1 MFTKDQLETQ
11 LKGHAKS
18 AIFERDFALA
28 FNKYLGQKREG
39 ATRTYAERSDWQ
51 KYRLTPAFEPKIK
64 AFTVEGDDTK
74 LHKAKWAQFLKDAAF
89 YYDLPTLQEQRE
101 MRFKLQHRYDDLFAD
116 QWRAPL
122 ASRRDLVTWVCENRN
137 TYLKE
142 KEAGEELLEDC
153 QNYNQLLNKYG
164 PNYDSLKTKLGHV
177 RGLFEQ

>member
-18 AIFERDFALA
+18 AIFERDFVLA
-28 FNKYLGQKREG
+28 FNKYLGEKRDG
-39 ATRTYAERSDWQ
+39 ATRTYAERKDWQ
-51 KYRLTPAFEPKIK
+51 EYRLEKPFEAQIK
-64 AFTVEGDDTK
+64 AFTVEGDDAK
-74 LHKAKWAQFLKDAAF
+74 LHKAKWASFLKDAAF

-101 MRFKLQHRYDDLFAD
+101 MRFKLQHRYDDLFAE

-122 ASRRDLVTWVCENRN
+122 SSRRDLVTWVCESRN
-137 TYLKE
+137 SYLKE
-142 KEAGEELLEDC
+142 KEASEELLEDC
-153 QNYNQLLNKYG
+153 KNYNQLLNKYG

>member
-18 AIFERDFALA
+18 AIFERDFVLA
-28 FNKYLGQKREG
+28 FNKNLGQKRDG
-39 ATRTYAERSDWQ
+39 ANSTYAQKKDWSE
-51 KYRLTPAFEPKIK
+51 YRLKQAFEPQIK

-74 LHKAKWAQFLKDAAF
+74 FHKAKWTSFLKDAAF

-122 ASRRDLVTWVCENRN
+122 ASRRDLITWVCETRN

-142 KEAGEELLEDC
+142 REASEELLEDC
-153 QNYNQLLNKYG
+153 PNYNQLLKKFG
-164 PNYDSLKTKLGHV
+164 PDYDSLKTKLGHV
-177 RGLFEQ
+177 RGLFE